1 MSSANTTKAR
11 EVYSGIDPYE
21 GLSYS
26 RRPSSVS
33 VAMSLFSEFALDA
46 LKRSYRV
53 FEHHEG
59 FGLHVSEPEAVPKIP
74 DFLAARAKMISIH
87 SKYGAVT
94 FDAHDLER
102 FHSLLDIRFGNL
114 VSLKNIASLPRI
126 ESIKRL
132 AVETIV
138 KERMPFA
145 SMESLE
151 ELCLNGGSDLSEIES
166 LSRSLKSVTVDNL
179 KSSKDIAG
187 LQSLRYLK
195 IVGANSEK
203 DLGAVSDLGKLK
215 VLILNG
221 VGELQATEG
230 IENAAQ
236 ITHLVVENCNKLE
249 SIVGLDQLPN
259 LCFLE
264 MRKCRKLKNIEF
276 LKQATSLT
284 DLYVFSCPLVPKQAL
299 MSVVDELAVKRYFYM

>member
-1 MSSANTTKAR
+1 M
-11 EVYSGIDPYE
+11 
-21 GLSYS
+21 
-26 RRPSSVS
+26 
-33 VAMSLFSEFALDA
+33 
-46 LKRSYRV
+46 
-53 FEHHEG
+53 
-59 FGLHVSEPEAVPKIP
+59 
-74 DFLAARAKMISIH
+74 
-87 SKYGAVT
+87 
-94 FDAHDLER
+94 
-102 FHSLLDIRFGNL
+102 
-114 VSLKNIASLPRI
+114 
-126 ESIKRL
+126 
-132 AVETIV
+132 
-138 KERMPFA
+138 
-145 SMESLE
+145 
-151 ELCLNGGSDLSEIES
+151 
-166 LSRSLKSVTVDNL
+166 
-179 KSSKDIAG
+179 
-187 LQSLRYLK
+187 RYLK